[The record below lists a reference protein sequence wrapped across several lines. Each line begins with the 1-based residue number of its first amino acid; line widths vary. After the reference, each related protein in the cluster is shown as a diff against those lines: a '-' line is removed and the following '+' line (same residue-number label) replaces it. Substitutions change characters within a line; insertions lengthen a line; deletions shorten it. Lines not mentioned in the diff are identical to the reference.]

1 MKKYLFII
9 LLGGDCFSENL
20 TFVNSNDTIV
30 FKYKDLININHDR
43 FRFLSK
49 DGDILNLTRET
60 MFKSDTVKM
69 HVNNIKSF
77 QSYERYRLSNVR
89 EQSNRFSSY
98 LGCSFMTFGFMTAL
112 GMFEVL
118 GNDLN
123 ILAALLA
130 SGSFG
135 MYGGSLGY
143 FYGGIYGFLSYG
155 EGEINLV
162 KNGNWKIK

>member
-9 LLGGDCFSENL
+9 LLVGDCFSENL

-49 DGDILNLTRET
+49 DRDILNLTRET

-69 HVNNIKSF
+69 HVNNIGFF
-77 QSYERYRLSNVR
+77 QSYERYSLSNVR

-135 MYGGSLGY
+135 MYGGSLGF

>member
-9 LLGGDCFSENL
+9 LLVGDCFSENL

-49 DGDILNLTRET
+49 DRDILNLTRET

-135 MYGGSLGY
+135 MYGGSLGF

>member
-1 MKKYLFII
+1 M
-9 LLGGDCFSENL
+9 
-20 TFVNSNDTIV
+20 
-30 FKYKDLININHDR
+30 
-43 FRFLSK
+43 
-49 DGDILNLTRET
+49 
-60 MFKSDTVKM
+60 
-69 HVNNIKSF
+69 
-77 QSYERYRLSNVR
+77 R

-118 GNDLN
+118 NNDFN
-123 ILAALLA
+123 ILAAILA

-135 MYGGSLGY
+135 MHGGSLGF

>member
-9 LLGGDCFSENL
+9 LLVGYCFSENL
-20 TFVNSNDTIV
+20 TFINSNDTIV
-30 FKYKDLININHDR
+30 FKYKDLININQDR

-49 DGDILNLTRET
+49 DGVILNLTRET
-60 MFKSDTVKM
+60 MFKSDTVRM
-69 HVNNIKSF
+69 HVNNIESF
-77 QSYERYRLSNVR
+77 QSYKRYRFSNVR
-89 EQSNRFSSY
+89 KQSNRFSSY

-112 GMFEVL
+112 GMFEVHN
-118 GNDLN
+118 NDLN
-123 ILAALLA
+123 ILAVILA
-130 SGSFG
+130 SGGFG
-135 MYGGSLGY
+135 VYGSSLGY